1 VKKVIVSIFLFVLT
15 VISASSIFA
24 FYDTPVKYNDNPDL
38 SGKVVGSLKNDFLC
52 RYRAETMEVLLEQ
65 ADLII
70 EGEVVSDGTTKTEY
84 FSLGDEAAEEKLE
97 KMFPG
102 KSAPAYNVTS
112 SQIKVNRVL
121 YGDVDTDT
129 IELHQF
135 GSAGSDNGETKVRKG
150 RKMIFILRKHPD
162 KENVYSSVD
171 FEDGLFEVDEDNKLL
186 SLSDNMLTAKYD
198 GLDAKTL
205 EKDISKALKK
215 LKNS

>member
-1 VKKVIVSIFLFVLT
+1 MKKVTVSILVFVFL
-15 VISASSIFA
+15 IASASCIFA
-24 FYDTPVKYNDNPDL
+24 FYDVPVKYNDNPDL

-52 RYRAETMEVLLEQ
+52 RFRA
-65 ADLII
+65 
-70 EGEVVSDGTTKTEY
+70 
-84 FSLGDEAAEEKLE
+84 EAAEEKFE

-102 KSAPAYNVTS
+102 KNAPAYNVTS

-121 YGDVDTDT
+121 YGDIDTDS

-135 GSAGSDNGETKVRKG
+135 GSAGNDDGETKVRKG

-171 FEDGLFEVDEDNKLL
+171 FEDGLFEVDNDNKLL

-198 GLDAKTL
+198 GLDTKIL
-205 EKDISKALKK
+205 EKDINKVLKK
-215 LKNS
+215 RKK